1 MGYFSPLMTPSLR
14 GLRAAFFVAA
24 VAGGLSAT
32 LHAAGEGWMNDWE
45 AAKKLAAEQKKDL
58 LIDFTGSDW
67 CGWCIKLDKEVFS
80 EDAFK
85 AAAKDKY
92 VLVALDFPQRKELPE
107 AEREQNEKLQAAFA
121 VEGFPTIFLADSQG
135 RPFARTGYQPGGP
148 EAYVKHL
155 DELTSAKSKRD
166 EALAAATKEEGL
178 DKAKA
183 LKQALDS
190 LPDELGTL
198 EAYAGIVEEIKS
210 LDEKD
215 TLGLAKAAA
224 NRKALSDLEQELQKL
239 ARGGD
244 REGIPTR
251 VDEFLKQHPMDG
263 EERQKVIFMKL
274 MSVDQSNI
282 EKADPILD
290 AIVAIDA
297 NTQLGQQAAMIKERL
312 AAARAAQADEEK
324 EEKPAPKKKPASNG
338 EKSAE

>member
-1 MGYFSPLMTPSLR
+1 MTPSLR
-14 GLRAAFFVAA
+14 GLCAAFFVVS
-24 VAGGLSAT
+24 VAGSLTAT

-45 AAKKLAAEQKKDL
+45 AAKKQAAEQKKDL

-121 VEGFPTIFLADSQG
+121 VEGFPTIFLADSEG
-135 RPFARTGYQPGGP
+135 RPFARTGYQPGGS

-155 DELTSAKSKRD
+155 DELTGAKTKRN
-166 EALAAATKEEGL
+166 EALAAAAKEAGL
-178 DKAKA
+178 EKAKA

-190 LPDELGTL
+190 LPDDLGIL
-198 EAYAGIVEEIKS
+198 EAYAGVLEEIKS
-210 LDEKD
+210 LDKED

-239 ARGGD
+239 ARGENRD
-244 REGIPTR
+244 DIPTR
-251 VDEFLKQHPMDG
+251 IDEFLKEHPMDG
-263 EERQKVIFMKL
+263 EDRQKVVFMKL

-312 AAARAAQADEEK
+312 AAARAAEAEKPK
-324 EEKPAPKKKPASNG
+324 EEESSAPKKKPATKG
-338 EKSAE
+338 DQSAE